1 MEAKT
6 LTVSVA
12 GKELKFETGRIAR
25 QAGGAVMVTMGETMV
40 LGTACAS
47 KEGMGGDF
55 LPMRVDYIEK
65 FSSAGKTLGGF
76 LKREGRPVER
86 ETLVARLIDRPIRPM
101 FEDGYTNELQ
111 IIAKVLSYDGVNGP
125 EHLAI
130 CAASAALVISE
141 APLIKPVAA
150 VRVGHIDGKFVVNP
164 TVEEMERTELDLMI
178 AGTEDAVLMI
188 EGYANFF
195 TEEQI
200 IEAINEGSEAIK
212 TICEE
217 LSDWQKIVGKE
228 KNRSTIAPLPEGLFG
243 KVENLVKEDL
253 LKAIRIADK
262 DERNSALDTIGTKI
276 SDHFFPEEGEKEYSE
291 VDVKKAQKRVI
302 SHYMRQMISKEN
314 IRCDGRRL
322 NEIRPIHVDMDLLP
336 RTHGSA
342 LFTRGET
349 QALAVCTLGS
359 ESMGQR
365 YESLNESDGL
375 RRFYLQYFFPPYS
388 VGEVGRMGAPARREI
403 GHGKLAERALAATIP
418 SKKDFPYTIRAESTI
433 TGCNGSSSMATV
445 CACCLAMMQ
454 AGVPIKRPVAGIAMG
469 LILEG
474 ESYSI
479 LSDILGIEDALGDM
493 DFKITGD
500 ERGITAFQLDIKVE
514 GITPKIMEVALGQ
527 AKEGRIHILNK
538 MLQACPKAQDELSV
552 HAPKIEIIPVHPS
565 KIGTVIGPGGKQIR
579 AIQEFGV
586 SVDIDDAG
594 LVSIT
599 SNSKESIEKAKD
611 LIINLVSEV
620 EVGKTYTGKV
630 TGIRE
635 FGVFVKIFSQEGL
648 LHISEISKERLN
660 TIDGLFNE
668 GDEVTVKV
676 LEKNDRGQIRL
687 SKKALL

>member
-25 QAGGAVMVTMGETMV
+25 QAGGAVLVTMGETMV

-47 KEGMGGDF
+47 KEGLGGDF

-76 LKREGRPVER
+76 LKREGRPTER
-86 ETLVARLIDRPIRPM
+86 EILVARLIDRPLRPM

-111 IIAKVLSYDGVNGP
+111 IISKVLSYDGINGP

-164 TVEEMERTELDLMI
+164 TVEEMQRTELDLMI

-200 IEAINEGSEAIK
+200 LEAIQEGSEAIK
-212 TICEE
+212 VICQE

-228 KNRSTIAPLPEGLFG
+228 KNRSTIAPLPEDLFG
-243 KVENLVKEDL
+243 KVEGLVKEDL
-253 LKAIRIADK
+253 LKAVRIGDK
-262 DERNSALDTIGTKI
+262 DERGSALDAIGTKI
-276 SDHFFPEEGEKEYSE
+276 TEHFLPEEGEREYSE
-291 VDVKKAQKRVI
+291 VDVKKAQKRVT
-302 SHYMRQMISKEN
+302 SHYMRQMILQEN
-314 IRCDGRRL
+314 KRCDGRRL
-322 NEIRPIHVDMDLLP
+322 NEIRPIHIDMDLLP
-336 RTHGSA
+336 RTHGST

-349 QALAVCTLGS
+349 QAIAVCTLGS

-365 YESLNESDGL
+365 YESLNEADGL

-418 SKKDFPYTIRAESTI
+418 SKEDFPYTIRLESNI
-433 TGCNGSSSMATV
+433 TESNGSSSMASV
-445 CACCLAMMQ
+445 CGGCLAMMQ

-500 ERGITAFQLDIKVE
+500 EKGITAFQLDIKVE

-538 MLQACPKAQDELSV
+538 MLQACPKAQGELSV
-552 HAPKIEIIPVHPS
+552 HAPKIEVIPVHPS

-599 SNSKESIEKAKD
+599 STSKESIEKAKET
-611 LIINLVSEV
+611 IINLVSEV
-620 EVGKTYTGKV
+620 EVDKVYTGV
-630 TGIRE
+630 ITGIRE
-635 FGVFVKIFSQEGL
+635 FGAFVKIFSQEGL
-648 LHISEISKERLN
+648 LHISEVSKERLD
-660 TIDGLFNE
+660 TL
-668 GDEVTVKV
+668 
-676 LEKNDRGQIRL
+676 
-687 SKKALL
+687 KAF